1 MNMSYCM
8 WENTATALTQLNNDV
23 QDFFDSSLDL
33 DIESY
38 KDERDMLLDERQAL
52 DEVAALCEAL
62 LEKINEMREHA
73 ENERQ

>member
-8 WENTATALTQLNNDV
+8 WQNTATALTQLNNDV

-38 KDERDMLLDERQAL
+38 KDERDMFLHERMSI
-52 DEVAALCEAL
+52 DDVADLCESL
-62 LEKINEMREHA
+62 LEKINEMRYA
-73 ENERQ
+73 AKNEKH

>member
-8 WENTATALTQLNNDV
+8 WKNTATILTQLDDDV

-38 KDERDMLLDERQAL
+38 KDERGMILDERRSI
-52 DEVAALCEAL
+52 DDAALCESL

>member
-1 MNMSYCM
+1 M
-8 WENTATALTQLNNDV
+8 WKNTATILTQLDDDV

-38 KDERDMLLDERQAL
+38 KDERGMILDERRCI
-52 DEVAALCEAL
+52 DEVAALCESL